1 MTIAA
6 LRPLLAAAL
15 LVAAGASI
23 GWLVNGWRLGA
34 ELAAQRANH
43 AAELQQL
50 ADITAAALA
59 AQQQARQ
66 RLEQQLAAL
75 DQQRYQ
81 ELTHAQENT
90 DRLAADLAAAR
101 QRLRVRIDPASC
113 PGLPAATGTAGM
125 DDGAGARADIHP
137 ADAAALVRVT
147 GRADECRARLTALQ
161 DWARAIAAPEVLR

>member
-1 MTIAA
+1 MTLAT
-6 LRPLLAAAL
+6 LRPLLVAAL
-15 LVAAGASI
+15 LFAAGASL
-23 GWLVNGWRLGA
+23 GWLANGWQLGA
-34 ELAAQRANH
+34 ELSTQRAAH

-50 ADITAAALA
+50 ADINAAALA
-59 AQQQARQ
+59 VQQQTRQ

-81 ELTHAQENT
+81 ELTHAQQNT

-113 PGLPAATGTAGM
+113 PGLPAATGAAGL
-125 DDGAGARADIHP
+125 DDGAGARADLHP
-137 ADAAALVRVT
+137 AVAASVVRVT

-161 DWARAIAAPEVLR
+161 EWARAVTVQ

>member
-15 LVAAGASI
+15 LFAAGASL
-23 GWLVNGWRLGA
+23 GWMANGWRLGA
-34 ELAAQRANH
+34 DLSAQRADH
-43 AAELQQL
+43 AAELQQI
-50 ADITAAALA
+50 ADTNAAALA
-59 AQQQARQ
+59 AQQQTRQ

-90 DRLAADLAAAR
+90 DRLAADLTAAR

-113 PGLPAATGTAGM
+113 GGVPAATGASGL
-125 DDGAGARADIHP
+125 DDGAGARADLHP
-137 ADAAALVRVT
+137 AVAAGVVRVT

-161 DWARAIAAPEVLR
+161 EWARAVTVP